1 MLDSLKDA
9 LHVLVKSF
17 KRILVVSIENQ
28 LFVNGIHQA
37 LNSYL
42 FLFAVNYVSRFNMK
56 TLKKIKNVL
65 SNDSENISD

>member
-1 MLDSLKDA
+1 MDSLKDA

-28 LFVNGIHQA
+28 LFVNGIPQA

-56 TLKKIKNVL
+56 TLKKL
-65 SNDSENISD
+65 RMY